1 VNCLKIK
8 EVVGRWIDNPLSVM
22 VPAFRG
28 MDVCFRRSRG
38 SKLAREHD
46 SSTLRPLAQMF
57 GDVRVES
64 SDVADQALEES
75 AGLKRAAGEIT
86 DAPEQSVQD
95 IGSGMLVHNLLWL
108 LFDERVVF
116 LFEML
121 RKNGHGGGRH
131 VEGAQRPPERL
142 DGGNNFGVLTV
153 SPIMEVRIG
162 HHLDQ
167 VEESRGLL
175 ASEVTQ
181 AAIQFTAD
189 RAELFTKPSLLV
201 FAAGVQISAVGR
213 ARDAG
218 EPVFAATLAADQ
230 SVQCRARTTALSLVA
245 IDAFAHL

>member
-1 VNCLKIK
+1 
-8 EVVGRWIDNPLSVM
+8 VM

-28 MDVCFRRSRG
+28 MDVGVRRSRG
-38 SKLAREHD
+38 SKLAWEHD
-46 SSTLRPLAQMF
+46 SSTLRLLAQMF

-75 AGLKRAAGEIT
+75 AGLKRAAREIT
-86 DAPEQSVQD
+86 DAREQSVQD

-116 LFEML
+116 LLKML
-121 RKNGHGGGRH
+121 RKNGHGGGRN
-131 VEGAQRPPERL
+131 VERAECPPECL
-142 DGGNNFGVLTV
+142 DGRYDFGVLSV

-167 VEESRGLL
+167 VEESCGLL
-175 ASEVTQ
+175 ASDVTQ
-181 AAIQFTAD
+181 AAIQITAD

-201 FAAGVQISAVGR
+201 FAAGVQIRTVGR

-218 EPVFAATLAADQ
+218 EPVFAATLAANQ
-230 SVQCRARTTALSLVA
+230 SFQRRARTTAFSLVT
-245 IDAFAHL
+245 IDALAHL